1 MNFMVD
7 AQLPHLLAVRLRE
20 LDHHA
25 SHTLD
30 LEEGNRT
37 SDETISNLATRSGA
51 VVITKDRDFLD
62 SHLLTGSPPRLLM
75 VTTGNLPNRELLTLF
90 ENHITLIVGAFDQ
103 ADWVEINAGGL
114 IIHS

>member
-1 MNFMVD
+1 M
-7 AQLPHLLAVRLRE
+7 RLRE
-20 LDHHA
+20 LGHQA

-37 SDETISNLATRSGA
+37 SDETISNLAARSSA
-51 VVITKDRDFLD
+51 AVITKDRDFLD
-62 SHLLTGSPPRLLM
+62 SHLLAGSPSRLLM

-90 ENHITLIVGAFDQ
+90 ENHISLIVGAFDQ